1 MSGPNNFIRR
11 LMVELDKMDLPPFQI
26 INPGSYSKTPINKK
40 IVNIGRLDGVMYY
53 KTTNINLRNYL
64 RQNNIMGGSLIK
76 HIPSSITSKLTGPF
90 NNYLNRFNRKL
101 IKHSDAIV
109 FQSQLSKDMHSHFI
123 GGIDSIKYS
132 DVILNGVPADIFRP
146 HSKTSVELEGYPRL
160 VITASFRLHKRLQ
173 EAIKLTNY
181 LHTHGYPSIKLHVI
195 GDMDL
200 LTQEMLKSMNL
211 LNTILHGVLNSDV
224 LPNFYNS
231 CDIGLSPSIFD
242 PCPNSVVEMMSCG
255 LPVITVRES
264 GASELINIE
273 ELLITEGIK
282 LDYHELHTLE
292 KIPQIN
298 ISDWSV
304 VVAMVLDNMEYYR
317 FHILDR
323 VEKSLDMKIIAKRYA
338 KLITETNE
346 FK

>member
-76 HIPSSITSKLTGPF
+76 HIPSSITSKLTEPF

-109 FQSQLSKDMHSHFI
+109 FQSQLSKEMHSHFI

-181 LHTHGYPSIKLHVI
+181 LHMHGYTDVKLHVV
-195 GDMDL
+195 GNMDL
-200 LTQEMLKSMNL
+200 LTKQAISKLS
-211 LNTILHGVLNSDV
+211 TDRCVFHGFVDSNS
-224 LPNFYNS
+224 LPMIYS
-231 CDIGLSPSIFD
+231 KCHIGLSLCIFD
-242 PCPNSVVEMMSCG
+242 SCPNSVLEMMACG
-255 LPVITVRES
+255 LPVITNSNS
-264 GASELINIE
+264 GATELINCEDLSVEDNFNINYMELHDVNKIPHINTLEWFGVIE
-273 ELLITEGIK
+273 KIMKNQGMYSKLMLQRVNKELNISCVSKKYADLIIK
-282 LDYHELHTLE
+282 AYHE
-292 KIPQIN
+292 K
-298 ISDWSV
+298 
-304 VVAMVLDNMEYYR
+304 
-317 FHILDR
+317 
-323 VEKSLDMKIIAKRYA
+323 
-338 KLITETNE
+338 
-346 FK
+346 